1 MADYQQ
7 EDAKDVLNFYVE
19 AQEKQINELNNKLI
33 VLKTK
38 NTYIENELRKEK
50 AKAASDSFL
59 RKMAILKRE
68 NKNLSEQNKDLRNKQ
83 EQIENVINGMSAY
96 LKYQLKEYPELEEI
110 INIQEKKPVRRG
122 GQLR

>member
-1 MADYQQ
+1 MADFQQ
-7 EDAKDVLNFYVE
+7 EDAKDVLDFYVK

-38 NTYIENELRKEK
+38 NTWLENELRKEK
-50 AKAASDSFL
+50 AKAASDDYL
-59 RKMAILKRE
+59 RKMAILKRQ
-68 NKNLSEQNKDLRNKQ
+68 NKNLAEQNKELRDKQ
-83 EQIENVINGMSAY
+83 ERIEDLINGMSQY
-96 LKYQLKEYPELEEI
+96 LKHQLSEYPELKEI